1 MRPLFACIA
10 EGAACGEALMYSKGN
25 MLAILHNHI
34 SRYWYDYFGLNPE
47 DAAGE
52 VNRMVPDEGTSG
64 KEEEEIL

>member
-1 MRPLFACIA
+1 
-10 EGAACGEALMYSKGN
+10 MYSKGN

-52 VNRMVPDEGTSG
+52 VTRMVHDDGTCG
-64 KEEEEIL
+64 PEEEELI

>member
-1 MRPLFACIA
+1 
-10 EGAACGEALMYSKGN
+10 MYSKGN

-52 VNRMVPDEGTSG
+52 VNRMVPDDGTSG

>member
-1 MRPLFACIA
+1 
-10 EGAACGEALMYSKGN
+10 MYSKGN

-52 VNRMVPDEGTSG
+52 VNRMVSDDGTSG